1 MRKEAFCEVFGDIR
15 EDYVQEAR
23 AGRKVRKPVRFKWAA
38 VAACLCL
45 ALALPLAALAVDTVR
60 YNAAVDYLTS
70 LGIPAEDLGGYS
82 RAEIKEAAKTIDAGE
97 SSALSEE
104 ILSLLPGTGE
114 EPAGAPAQVTSEQV
128 RALTPDMTRE
138 EVLALLGGTQ
148 DVGSGIYVY
157 VYEVDGKY
165 LLRIPFAGDG
175 AQLGVTGEEL
185 LKSLTEK

>member
-23 AGRKVRKPVRFKWAA
+23 AGRKVRKPVRFKSAA

-45 ALALPLAALAVDTVR
+45 ALALPLTALAVDTVR

-70 LGIPAEDLGGYS
+70 LGIPVEDLGGYS

-97 SSALSEE
+97 SSALAEE
-104 ILSLLPGTGE
+104 ILSLLPGAE

-165 LLRIPFAGDG
+165 LLRIPFAGDS

>member
-70 LGIPAEDLGGYS
+70 LGIPVEDLGGYS
-82 RAEIKEAAKTIDAGE
+82 RAEIKEAAKTIDAGG
-97 SSALSEE
+97 SSTLAEE
-104 ILSLLPGTGE
+104 ILGLLPGTGE
-114 EPAGAPAQVTSEQV
+114 EPAGSPAQVTSEQV

-138 EVLALLGGTQ
+138 VSHSWAALRMSAPASTCTSMRSTASTCCASPSPATARSLA
-148 DVGSGIYVY
+148 S
-157 VYEVDGKY
+157 
-165 LLRIPFAGDG
+165 R
-175 AQLGVTGEEL
+175 
-185 LKSLTEK
+185 EKNC

>member
-1 MRKEAFCEVFGDIR
+1 M
-15 EDYVQEAR
+15 EDEKIVQLYWDRDER
-23 AGRKVRKPVRFKWAA
+23 AIPETAA
-38 VAACLCL
+38 KYGSYC
-45 ALALPLAALAVDTVR
+45 
-60 YNAAVDYLTS
+60 TS
-70 LGIPAEDLGGYS
+70 IAQNILGSAEDAEECVNDTYMSAWNSIPPHRPGNLCTFLGKLT
-82 RAEIKEAAKTIDAGE
+82 RN
-97 SSALSEE
+97 
-104 ILSLLPGTGE
+104 LSLNRYRYSTARKRGGGE
-114 EPAGAPAQVTSEQV
+114 EPAGVPAQVTSEQV